1 MKLLHPAYYL
11 IFSLFLLYS
20 LPVFAIPGTI
30 DLLSEQRETLSRQL
44 DSLDLIKQDLKRE
57 GKTIAEIEL
66 RQIRLKDSLNFV
78 RNQIQATS
86 RESEPSKH
94 RKGSGFI
101 QKPANFFD
109 WIIVIVGGVA
119 FFSGLM
125 LIMGISRSFSSRK
138 KRKSEKN
145 RPTSQQV
152 VKPVKEP
159 VPGTPE
165 PAFPGL
171 SDSTTAGAPSKDV
184 SITSIQHRIARSE
197 PSTIQSSP
205 KIPALPRKSA
215 PQFSPRPNDEDSS
228 MESQVLAAAKSGL
241 DALAISRK
249 FQISVDHVALLLK
262 MSAPGRK

>member
-1 MKLLHPAYYL
+1 MKSLHLAYYL
-11 IFSLFLLYS
+11 IYTLFLLYS
-20 LPVFAIPGTI
+20 IPVSAIPGTI
-30 DLLSEQRETLSRQL
+30 DLLSEQRETISHQL

-66 RQIRLKDSLNFV
+66 RQTRLKDSLAYV
-78 RNQIQATS
+78 RNKIQATS
-86 RESEPSKH
+86 QESVPLKH
-94 RKGSGFI
+94 RKASGFI

-125 LIMGISRSFSSRK
+125 LILGITRSFSSRK
-138 KRKSEKN
+138 KHASGKKRQA
-145 RPTSQQV
+145 PPP
-152 VKPVKEP
+152 PVKKMIEP
-159 VPGTPE
+159 VNKTPE
-165 PAFPGL
+165 PAYPDQ
-171 SDSTTAGAPSKDV
+171 SDSASDSSITRDV

-197 PSTIQSSP
+197 HSAVQSAP
-205 KIPALPRKSA
+205 KIPELPRKSV
-215 PQFSPRPNDEDSS
+215 PQPSPQPSDKDDSL
-228 MESQVLAAAKSGL
+228 ESQVLAAAKSGL